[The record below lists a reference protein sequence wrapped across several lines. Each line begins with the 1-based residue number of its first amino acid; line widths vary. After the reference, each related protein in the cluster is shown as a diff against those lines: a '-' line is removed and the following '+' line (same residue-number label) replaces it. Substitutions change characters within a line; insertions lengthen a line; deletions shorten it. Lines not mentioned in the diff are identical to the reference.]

1 MRVGTRHRGIF
12 EYIEQ
17 RVVFPFHK
25 RSVHGNVAGGN
36 AERSF
41 HFIGRNLEDFSEF
54 FRTGFAFVS
63 LLEFGEGFI
72 DLLSE
77 PTLLRGRRTIRLCSA
92 SACRILL
99 DESTIQHRK

>member
-72 DLLSE
+72 DFVERTDLVEGKAHDTALFGE
-77 PTLLRGRRTIRLCSA
+77 CLQDTARRIHHTA
-92 SACRILL
+92 
-99 DESTIQHRK
+99 